1 MIVELIILFTLKTNG
16 FNIYEIKK
24 FIDDKFSL
32 FYKTSFGTL
41 YPALKKLSQKD
52 YLEMEKKMSEGG
64 QRQSVYKITEKGN
77 RYFNELLI
85 SDNSLLSV
93 QFADIFAVII
103 SGKNIDEDV
112 LQKAKENLV
121 KFFELKK
128 IEMLKFLKTAN
139 NQDSL
144 VKYINIYIDNIDEK
158 IRYLNNFH
166 I

>member
-1 MIVELIILFTLKTNG
+1 MIVELIILFTLKTNDL
-16 FNIYEIKK
+16 NIYEIKK
-24 FIDDKFSL
+24 FIDDKFFL

-77 RYFNELLI
+77 QYFNELLI

-112 LQKAKENLV
+112 LHKAKENLV

-128 IEMLKFLKTAN
+128 IEMVKFLKTAD
-139 NQDSL
+139 NQDRL
-144 VKYINIYIDNIDEK
+144 AKYINIYIDNIDEK